1 MSDIIVKFKAE
12 DHDKVIKAV
21 NNLNKATKTTQQ
33 SFNKVE
39 KESKKVKTGFFNI
52 TNEGRLLSN
61 TFATLRSKLLLVSFG
76 MGLITASILKSVKAF
91 GAQEESVRKMARVFG
106 TDGAQALDKYSSS
119 LQEATRFGDEN
130 INAVMAQFGAFGANV
145 EQTKALTQATL
156 DFAEG
161 LGLDLN
167 SAGLLIA
174 KTFDSSTNALTRYG
188 IELDSGL
195 SKEDKLT
202 QITEQ
207 MNEKFGDLA
216 KLMGQTTLGQLD
228 QANNAFGDMQE
239 RLGEALAPAVLMLAN
254 GFKALSEAIP
264 INALRFLVNLTITST
279 TAFITFRAATF
290 ALTTAFGGA
299 TISVT
304 SFAGAL
310 KALQIAAAKNWVG
323 ILAAGLTTAAA
334 GLMTYF
340 QSANQTTESQEAL
353 NKKIDEYVQKLGI
366 SKEEAQELILAEQEL
381 LKSQKQSE
389 EQLKKQVLT
398 LEAKNNL
405 EGLEL
410 AFKLKKIELGR
421 NLTAQEGHYLIAI
434 QRLTEGLDKQILTE
448 QQLIDLQNEKI
459 DLQTRAASASLG
471 AAVKVG
477 EIIKADAQAIAAV
490 ESVMAFINAYGAY
503 LKILN
508 STATSANPFAT
519 KALAVS
525 TLVSG
530 IASAV
535 IINQKA
541 AQLGA
546 SGGGSSAP
554 TFAEGGY
561 VGGRPHSQGGTIIE
575 AERGEFVMSR
585 NATESIGLE
594 TLNQMNQQ
602 GGGGSINVS
611 VTGNVLTQDFVEG
624 ELAES
629 IKEAVRRGSDFGLS

>member
-76 MGLITASILKSVKAF
+76 MGLITASILKNVKAF

-106 TDGAQALDKYSSS
+106 TDGAKALDKYSSS

-216 KLMGQTTLGQLD
+216 ELMGQTTLGQLD

-254 GFKALSEAIP
+254 GFKALSEAI
-264 INALRFLVNLTITST
+264 
-279 TAFITFRAATF
+279 
-290 ALTTAFGGA
+290 
-299 TISVT
+299 
-304 SFAGAL
+304 
-310 KALQIAAAKNWVG
+310 
-323 ILAAGLTTAAA
+323 
-334 GLMTYF
+334 
-340 QSANQTTESQEAL
+340 EC
-353 NKKIDEYVQKLGI
+353 
-366 SKEEAQELILAEQEL
+366 
-381 LKSQKQSE
+381 
-389 EQLKKQVLT
+389 
-398 LEAKNNL
+398 
-405 EGLEL
+405 
-410 AFKLKKIELGR
+410 
-421 NLTAQEGHYLIAI
+421 
-434 QRLTEGLDKQILTE
+434 
-448 QQLIDLQNEKI
+448 
-459 DLQTRAASASLG
+459 SL
-471 AAVKVG
+471 
-477 EIIKADAQAIAAV
+477 
-490 ESVMAFINAYGAY
+490 
-503 LKILN
+503 
-508 STATSANPFAT
+508 
-519 KALAVS
+519 
-525 TLVSG
+525 
-530 IASAV
+530 
-535 IINQKA
+535 
-541 AQLGA
+541 
-546 SGGGSSAP
+546 
-554 TFAEGGY
+554 
-561 VGGRPHSQGGTIIE
+561 
-575 AERGEFVMSR
+575 
-585 NATESIGLE
+585 
-594 TLNQMNQQ
+594 
-602 GGGGSINVS
+602 
-611 VTGNVLTQDFVEG
+611 
-624 ELAES
+624 
-629 IKEAVRRGSDFGLS
+629 